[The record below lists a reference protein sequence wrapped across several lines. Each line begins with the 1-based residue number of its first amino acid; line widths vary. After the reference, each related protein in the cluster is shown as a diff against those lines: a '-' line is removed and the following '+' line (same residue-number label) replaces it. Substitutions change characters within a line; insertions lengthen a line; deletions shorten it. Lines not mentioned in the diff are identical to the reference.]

1 MPQRTQ
7 TDREALRHPLWLGA
21 LLLMLVNDHVLKGSG
36 LLDGGWT
43 GKLSDVAG
51 LLVAPVLVGVL
62 LQSRQPRVISNLQRR
77 GVAFALVGG
86 WFTAANLVPAVS
98 DLTAQAGAWIGL
110 EWYFVSDPTDLVAL
124 GILPLAWHVASHR
137 GPAFSGA
144 VFSPASLRAW
154 AERVAVGFGV
164 AACVASPTPE
174 PSWRT
179 AAYMINDTG
188 APVEV
193 RLRWVDVAMDCQEVA
208 RRPAEML
215 SRAAFEPGLRF
226 TVGINETLPI
236 TREEGDGFGGPV
248 FEPDAGAVPGISSR
262 ERVNGSCDAVIVSI
276 DGLEEDQLIFWGN
289 LGEQA
294 VPIVIEDAAERRRQ
308 SNALLL
314 LRTEDDDPESLSL
327 IGPAYQLD
335 VPEDRYEGGAACQD
349 YGSITGFDWSGLPF
363 EASQLPETV
372 RLTEVR
378 PTLDGCVS
386 VRFEHAVLS
395 DFVEPEPETQES
407 SGFICVPPADFPFQ
421 PNSVLTVEQDA
432 RSLRL
437 VQTNRLEDGT
447 DWRVAELYIVRGAGS
462 LSEGPF
468 NLQLM
473 NADEACEGVRM
484 ECGGFR
490 IPTPGTLQLSDGV
503 RFVHPGD
510 VVERTQPSGRQARL
524 RVGRAETI
532 HTTRAA
538 CGAGRDQL
546 GARLEAL
553 VVYGEDPR

>member
-1 MPQRTQ
+1 MPQRSQ
-7 TDREALRHPLWLGA
+7 TDREALRHPLWLGG
-21 LLLMLVNDHVLKGSG
+21 LLLLLVNDHALKGAG
-36 LLDGGWT
+36 LIDSAWT

-51 LLVAPVLVGVL
+51 MLVAPVLVGVM
-62 LQSRQPRVISNLQRR
+62 LQSRAPGRVSNLQRR
-77 GVAFALVGG
+77 AVAFVLVGG
-86 WFTAANLVPAVS
+86 WFTLANLVPASS
-98 DLTAQAGAWIGL
+98 DLTAQAGALFGL
-110 EWYFVSDPTDLVAL
+110 EWHFVSDPTDLVAL
-124 GILPLAWHVASHR
+124 GVLPLAWHVASHR
-137 GPAFSGA
+137 GPART
-144 VFSPASLRAW
+144 VFSRDALKAW
-154 AERVAVGFGV
+154 AERGAVGFGV
-164 AACVASPTPE
+164 AACVASPNPE

-179 AAYMINDTG
+179 AAYMVNDTG
-188 APVEV
+188 EPVEV

-215 SRAAFEPGLRF
+215 PRSAFEPGVRF
-226 TVGINETLPI
+226 MVGVNETLPI
-236 TREEGDGFGGPV
+236 TRARDDGFPGPGPG
-248 FEPDAGAVPGISSR
+248 FEPDSGVPATISSL
-262 ERVNGSCDAVIVSI
+262 ERVNGSCDAVILSV
-276 DGLEEDQLIFWGN
+276 DGLEEDQLIFWDG

-294 VPIVIEDAAERRRQ
+294 VPFVIEDAAERRRQ
-308 SNALLL
+308 DAALIL
-314 LRTEDDDPESLSL
+314 LRTEEDDPESLSL
-327 IGPAYQLD
+327 IGPLYQLD
-335 VPEDRYEGGAACQD
+335 VPNDRYEGGAACRD

-363 EASQLPETV
+363 ESATTPQRI

-378 PTLDGCVS
+378 PTVDGCVS
-386 VRFEHAVLS
+386 ISFEYAFADRFGGELT
-395 DFVEPEPETQES
+395 EES
-407 SGFICVPPADFPFQ
+407 SGFICVPPEDFPFQ
-421 PNSVLTVEQDA
+421 ANAVVSVAQDA
-432 RSLRL
+432 RSLRITQANVL
-437 VQTNRLEDGT
+437 DDGT
-447 DWRVAELYIVRGAGS
+447 AWRVGELFIVRGAGS

-473 NADEACEGVRM
+473 TADDACEGVRM

-490 IPTPGTLQLSDGV
+490 LPTPGTLQLGDGT